1 MTGKFTLSILA
12 AAALTFGAAGKEI
25 KLLTIG
31 NSFADSAFR
40 YLPQVAESAGDKI
53 IMERANIGG
62 CPLNKHWDLVEK
74 AEKNPSQKTYVQYRN
89 TPKEEHFT
97 LKEKLQAR
105 PWDFV
110 TIQQASHLSW
120 KPESYQPYAKNLQ
133 EYVKKYAPDAELVMQ
148 QTWAY
153 RFDDNR
159 YRSWKIDQQKMFE
172 ELVKAYDKAASEL
185 GIRLIPTGE
194 AVQLARETQA
204 VKYVPYD
211 TEAVKSLK
219 YPDKLPSE
227 AGSFAGGMYWRK
239 EKDRK
244 TGETRWILKND
255 PAHLNRRGE
264 YLQACL
270 WYGFFF
276 DKPTS
281 EIKFVPKEVTP
292 EDAAFLRDVAQKAL
306 DARKAR
312 K

>member
-1 MTGKFTLSILA
+1 MNKAIALSLVA
-12 AAALTFGAAGKEI
+12 ATALTFGVAAKEI

-53 IMERANIGG
+53 VMDRANIGG
-62 CPLNKHWDLVEK
+62 CPLDKHWNLVVKSEK
-74 AEKNPSQKTYVQYRN
+74 DPSVKPYYN
-89 TPKEEHFT
+89 KFT
-97 LKEKLQAR
+97 LKDKLQSNQ
-105 PWDFV
+105 WDFV

-159 YRSWKIDQQKMFE
+159 YRDWKIDQKTMFE
-172 ELVKAYDKAASEL
+172 NLVKAYDKAAAEL
-185 GIRLIPTGE
+185 GVRLIPTGE

-211 TEAVKSLK
+211 TEAVKNLK

-227 AGSFAGGMYWRK
+227 AGSFAVGMYWWK
-239 EKDRK
+239 QKDKK
-244 TGETRWILKND
+244 TGEIRWVRRND

-270 WYGFFF
+270 WYAFFF

-281 EIKFVPKEVTP
+281 EIKFVPEGITP

-306 DARKAR
+306 DARKTG